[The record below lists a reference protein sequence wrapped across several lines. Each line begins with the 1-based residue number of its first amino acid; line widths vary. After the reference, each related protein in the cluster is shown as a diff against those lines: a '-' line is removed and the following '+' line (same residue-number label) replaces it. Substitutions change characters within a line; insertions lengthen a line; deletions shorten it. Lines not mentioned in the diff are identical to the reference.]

1 MLKSIVRRLYKLVLG
16 DEVRTSLASLSLLK
30 LVFLLR
36 NNGSPTAA
44 ITGFDARN
52 VLVLAPH
59 MDDEVLGCGGI
70 LRLHALA
77 GAKITVIFMTDGSK
91 GNPELYRGELPD
103 EVIAARER
111 ELRIERRN
119 ESGKAAAI
127 LGIDELVF
135 LDCPDGGLQPS
146 PEVVERV
153 LRIILERRPQIIYH
167 PSIFDLH
174 PDHWATN
181 RVLHAATMAFEGRDD
196 WQPVYRGYEVWT
208 PAVINRVADISEVI
222 QAKQDAVAQ
231 FGSQLAHTDFARTL
245 LGLNAYR
252 SLHHASGHGYA
263 EAFHESLPAL
273 YSVLMQ
279 QLSSSPGRGSGH
291 Q

>member
-1 MLKSIVRRLYKLVLG
+1 MLKSLVRRLYKLVLG

-36 NNGSPTAA
+36 NNSSPTEA
-44 ITGFDARN
+44 ITDFDARN

-77 GAKITVIFMTDGSK
+77 GAQITVIFMTDGSK
-91 GNPELYRGELPD
+91 GNPELYRGGLAD

-111 ELRIERRN
+111 DLCSERRN

-127 LGIDELVF
+127 IGIDELVF
-135 LDCPDGGLQPS
+135 LDRPDGGLQAS

-153 LRIILERRPQIIYH
+153 LGIILERRPQIIYH

-181 RVLHAATMAFEGRDD
+181 RILHAATEVCAGRDD

-222 QAKQDAVAQ
+222 QTKQDAVAQ
-231 FGSQLAHTDFARTL
+231 FGSQLAHTDFARTI

-252 SLHHASGHGYA
+252 SLYHASGHGYA

-273 YSVLMQ
+273 YSALLQ
-279 QLSSSPGRGSGH
+279 QLSSSGNRESG
-291 Q
+291 QR